1 MRGPGGAGTGT
12 LGLNGGGPPQAG
24 CVSAHSLIACGGG
37 EAPGR
42 AVSFARRLIRTMT
55 GIIVFEGQAVHAELV
70 VVILEKH
77 DLHPTLREKNATPDL
92 DDLERDTFVTVPDD
106 EAELAR
112 DILNC
117 ESPLN
122 QLEF

>member
-1 MRGPGGAGTGT
+1 
-12 LGLNGGGPPQAG
+12 
-24 CVSAHSLIACGGG
+24 
-37 EAPGR
+37 
-42 AVSFARRLIRTMT
+42 MT

-70 VVILEKH
+70 VVMLEKH
-77 DLHPTLREKNATPDL
+77 DLHPTLHEKNATPDL